1 MADKR
6 ISELTELASSDR
18 VADILPV
25 VDVSTNKTK
34 RAAPKNLPM
43 SDSAINHSYKY
54 TTDIISGT
62 IRTRNLTSISETSGS
77 YINDTNLTSIYM
89 GGAVTSLG
97 TKAFQGCTSLSEV
110 VLPPNITDIGS
121 YAFKNCTSLTNIKIP
136 ERVTSIGSD
145 AFYNC
150 NSLTAITIPDTV
162 QTIGATA
169 FTDCTSLTSITIP
182 NSVTSISFGTFA
194 RCTSIT
200 TATIGSSVALIGQ
213 GCFQNC
219 TSLARVDC
227 LAKIAPHLQ
236 SNNHF
241 DNVLATEIH
250 VPFGAKASYQNPFD
264 EFANRIAGDGITYAG
279 LIIIDD
285 L

>member
-6 ISELTELASSDR
+6 ISELTEL
-18 VADILPV
+18 VLPNAGTDVLAV
-25 VDVSTNKTK
+25 VDTSTNKTK
-34 RAAPKNLPM
+34 RATPKKLPM

-62 IRTRNLTSISETSGS
+62 IRTRNLTSISETNGS
-77 YINDTNLTSIYM
+77 YTNDTNLTSIYM

-110 VLPPNITDIGS
+110 VLPPNITSIGN
-121 YAFKNCTSLTNIKIP
+121 YAFKNCTSLTSITIP
-136 ERVTSIGSD
+136 ERVNTIGSD

-150 NSLTAITIPDTV
+150 NGLTTITIPDTV
-162 QTIGATA
+162 RRIGATA
-169 FTDCTSLTSITIP
+169 FTDCSSLTSITIP
-182 NSVTSISFGTFA
+182 NSVTSISFGAFS

-200 TATIGSSVALIGQ
+200 TATIGSSVGLIGQ

-264 EFANRIAGDGITYAG
+264 EYANPLAGDGITYAG